1 MGPWMMGRLAKQYGV
16 ASPKE
21 LLEVAQEM
29 GVEFIPCQMTMDMF
43 GLKPEDMIE
52 GMGEPVGAATV
63 IGLHDRQLRPAVHLG
78 RTMTAMTDTAVAIT
92 RTVDARGSFCPGPLM
107 ELIRAI
113 RESQVG
119 DVIAVYSSDKGSKTD
134 IPKWVEKAGHRLV
147 ALETRDGYDEIVVE
161 KLR

>member
-1 MGPWMMGRLAKQYGV
+1 
-16 ASPKE
+16 
-21 LLEVAQEM
+21 
-29 GVEFIPCQMTMDMF
+29 
-43 GLKPEDMIE
+43 
-52 GMGEPVGAATV
+52 
-63 IGLHDRQLRPAVHLG
+63 
-78 RTMTAMTDTAVAIT
+78 MTDTAISIS

-134 IPKWVEKAGHRLV
+134 IPKWIEKAGHRLI

-161 KLR
+161 KRR